1 MMHTSKIASL
11 KTAAALAATLAV
23 LLGAVPAQAED
34 PIFPAGSRIGL
45 VPPPGMVASKNFLG
59 FQDAEKDSA
68 ILLATRPAA
77 IFSEIEKSIDT
88 DALKK
93 QGITVDKHETIQLGF
108 GPGTLVTGKQIDA
121 KTYRKWLL
129 VAQANDLTVLVNAQV
144 PEKEA
149 AYSDAVIRA
158 AIASVAVRA
167 LVPDAEKVS
176 SLPFSIGDL
185 AGFHIQSVLL
195 GHAVSLID
203 NPDGQPT
210 DKFEARMVIAAFP
223 GGPSETD
230 DRAQFARVAF
240 DQIVGIKDVK
250 FTMSEPL
257 RLGGQSGFQTM
268 AQAKDMRTD
277 ADLMVAQWLR
287 FGSGGFMQLIGMSKA
302 SEWTTALARMRTIR
316 DSIALK

>member
-1 MMHTSKIASL
+1 MMHMGKIISPKAP
-11 KTAAALAATLAV
+11 AGVAALLAV
-23 LLGAVPAQAED
+23 LLCAAPAQAAD
-34 PIFPAGSRIGL
+34 PTFPPGSRIGL
-45 VPPPGMVASKNFLG
+45 VPPPGMTVSNNFLG
-59 FQDAEKDSA
+59 FQDAEKDAA
-68 ILLATRPAA
+68 ILLAIRPAA
-77 IFSEIEKSIDT
+77 IFPDIEKSIDT

-93 QGITVDKHETIQLGF
+93 QGITVDKRETIQLGF
-108 GPGTLVTGKQIDA
+108 GSATLVTGRQIDS

-144 PEKEA
+144 PEKETAYPDA
-149 AYSDAVIRA
+149 AIRA

-167 LVPDAEKVS
+167 SVPDAEKLS
-176 SLPFSIGDL
+176 SLPFTIKDL

-203 NPDGQPT
+203 NPEGQPT
-210 DKFEARMVIAAFP
+210 DNFEARMVIAAFP
-223 GGPSETD
+223 GGPNDTD
-230 DRAQFARVAF
+230 DRAEFARVAF

-277 ADLMVAQWLR
+277 TDLMVAQWLR
-287 FGSGGFMQLIGMSKA
+287 FGSGGFMQMIGISKA
-302 SEWTTALARMRTIR
+302 SEWTTALTRMRTIR
-316 DSIALK
+316 DSIELK

>member
-1 MMHTSKIASL
+1 MMGTNTIASL
-11 KTAAALAATLAV
+11 KTAAGVVATFAV
-23 LLGAVPAQAED
+23 LLCAVPAQAED
-34 PIFPAGSRIGL
+34 LIFPTGSRIGL
-45 VPPPGMVASKNFLG
+45 IPPPGMVASKNFLG

-93 QGITVDKHETIQLGF
+93 QSITVDKHETIQLGF

-121 KTYRKWLL
+121 KIYRKWLL
-129 VAQANDLTVLVNAQV
+129 VAQTGDVTVLVNAQV

-149 AYSDAVIRA
+149 AYPDAAIRA

-167 LVPDAEKVS
+167 AVPDTEKLS
-176 SLPFSIGDL
+176 SLPFNIGDL

-203 NPDGQPT
+203 NPNAQPT
-210 DKFEARMVIAAFP
+210 DAFEPRMVIAAFP
-223 GGPSETD
+223 GGPNETD
-230 DRAQFARVAF
+230 DRGQFARVAF

-257 RLGGQSGFQTM
+257 RLRGQTGYQTM
-268 AQAKDMRTD
+268 AQAKDMRTN

-287 FGSGGFMQLIGMSKA
+287 FGGGAFMQIIGMSKT
-302 SEWTTALARMRTIR
+302 SEWPAALTRMRTVR
-316 DSIALK
+316 DSITPK